1 MLFVDDDEAEVFDG
15 REDGG
20 AGADDDAGFAVS
32 NTVPLLGAL
41 LGGEGG
47 VEQSDVGGEGVM
59 QLRGHGGGEADLG
72 DEEDGGF
79 SLVESAAHG
88 GEIDGGLAGAG
99 DAVEQMR
106 AEFGGFDRGG
116 DGVEGGLL
124 GVVEG
129 VLGARQPGEMREVE
143 VRGAVFDADEVA
155 LDQRGERGRGNG
167 EAAELGDGELVGG
180 SSELGEDGLL
190 VVVELRQAGSATSTA

>member
-1 MLFVDDDEAEVFDG
+1 MLLVDDDEAEVFDG

-20 AGADDDAGFAVS
+20 AGADDDAGLAFS

-41 LGGEGG
+41 LRRERG
-47 VEQSDVGGEGVM
+47 VEQGDVGGEGVM

-99 DAVEQMR
+99 DSVKEVR
-106 AEFGGFDRGG
+106 AELGGFDGGG

-124 GVVEG
+124 GVVED
-129 VLGARQPGEMREVE
+129 VLGSE
-143 VRGAVFDADEVA
+143 AD
-155 LDQRGERGRGNG
+155 GR
-167 EAAELGDGELVGG
+167 DG
-180 SSELGEDGLL
+180 
-190 VVVELRQAGSATSTA
+190 